1 MMHAKK
7 LIRYSTIIL
16 TLLLFAFGCA
26 MGHYGRITREYA
38 STSGLSI
45 ETLKENW
52 QDYDV
57 YYAGIAEDNPRG
69 IMFDPK
75 SDDRKLTGDRWV
87 RLEDKERVSRV
98 ILWLENMGPELRPYL
113 FRIIGPDQQV
123 YGYIYTQTNNVVSR
137 AVDDKTLFVF
147 DLELPETV
155 RSSYS
160 EI

>member
-1 MMHAKK
+1 MDTKK
-7 LIRYSTIIL
+7 TMKYATIIL
-16 TLLLFAFGCA
+16 TLLLFVFGCTLA
-26 MGHYGRITREYA
+26 RYGRITREYA
-38 STSGLSI
+38 STGGLTI
-45 ETLKENW
+45 ETLRENW

-75 SDDRKLTGDRWV
+75 GDDRRLTGDRWV
-87 RLEDKERVSRV
+87 RLEDKESVSRV

-123 YGYIYTQTNNVVSR
+123 YGYIYTETNKVVSK
-137 AVDDKTLFVF
+137 AIDPKTLFVF

-155 RSSYS
+155 RSSHS
-160 EI
+160 ER